1 MYMFFMVV
9 HIFVSLVLIGVIL
22 MQAGRGGGVSEIFG
36 GGGTQTIFGTS
47 ATKFLQRATAACAI
61 IFIITSLS
69 LAILSSRRSKSLME
83 SRGAALMDVEEAA
96 EEAVKWGGEETA
108 EEAVEE
114 TGDVPQEDVMPTED
128 EKEPI
133 EPISE

>member
-1 MYMFFMVV
+1 MFMFLMVM

-36 GGGTQTIFGTS
+36 GSSTKTIFGTS
-47 ATKFLQRATAACAI
+47 ATDFLTKATAVCAV
-61 IFIITSLS
+61 IFIATSLS

-83 SRGAALMDVEEAA
+83 SRGAALMDI
-96 EEAVKWGGEETA
+96 EETRDIPF
-108 EEAVEE
+108 EGAVEE
-114 TGDVPQEDVMPTED
+114 TLDVSLEDVMPAED